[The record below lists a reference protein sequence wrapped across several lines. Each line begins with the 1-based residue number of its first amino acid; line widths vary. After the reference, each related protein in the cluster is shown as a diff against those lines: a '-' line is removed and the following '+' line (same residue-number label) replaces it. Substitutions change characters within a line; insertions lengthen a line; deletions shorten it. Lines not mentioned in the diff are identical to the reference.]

1 MLKSIPA
8 TIEQDGT
15 IHLLEQVN
23 IGEAHRAI
31 VTILD
36 QTDESVASDGSGQK
50 REKAA
55 YAAILKETAGMWGGR
70 HGDGLEYVE
79 QLRSEWERK

>member
-15 IHLLEQVN
+15 IHLLEQVD

-36 QTDESVASDGSGQK
+36 QTDESAASEESGKGQ
-50 REKAA
+50 EKTA

-79 QLRSEWERK
+79 RLRSGWERK